1 MAPTP
6 RQVASAN
13 RRWSA
18 ADSPLPIHP
27 PRRAS
32 RAQTQWTSIK
42 DAGLAAALSNCELER
57 HQGASVLHRSREF
70 RQKIRAMEDGRAPP
84 EMANTDRSAPLRQ
97 IHAPAPDLK
106 HQSVGLGNARTS
118 LEPAAS
124 SWRTSLEPAAS
135 PYEARIGATTATTTR
150 PAVDGVVP
158 RTAEAVAADGDLNVL
173 LSHRASSRS
182 ERVENDRYELA
193 RWIQALEE
201 RPALEMVLQRLR
213 SERGGRGSR
222 DLGFIRALVFTCLE
236 LDPQGEALDTLT
248 EELMR
253 GTDQEAQAARDA
265 FVSAAAVTVHSRRAY
280 EQLIS

>member
-1 MAPTP
+1 
-6 RQVASAN
+6 
-13 RRWSA
+13 
-18 ADSPLPIHP
+18 
-27 PRRAS
+27 
-32 RAQTQWTSIK
+32 
-42 DAGLAAALSNCELER
+42 
-57 HQGASVLHRSREF
+57 
-70 RQKIRAMEDGRAPP
+70 MEDGRAPL

-97 IHAPAPDLK
+97 VHAPAPDLN
-106 HQSVGLGNARTS
+106 HQSVGLGDARTS

-135 PYEARIGATTATTTR
+135 PYEARIGATTATVPPSYP

-182 ERVENDRYELA
+182 ERVEKDRYELA